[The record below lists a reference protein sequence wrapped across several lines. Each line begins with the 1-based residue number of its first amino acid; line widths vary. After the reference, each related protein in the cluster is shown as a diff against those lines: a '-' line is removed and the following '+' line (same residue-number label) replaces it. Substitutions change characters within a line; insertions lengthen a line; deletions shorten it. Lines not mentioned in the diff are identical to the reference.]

1 MSTRQTSHPVAAGS
15 HARGSPLREI
25 EKLLRERFSDLKSS
39 LDEALDPQHGESVLD
54 LLLGDQRI
62 AVAWSPKRGFGVSSH
77 ADSEFGQRPDE
88 VYSSAA
94 EASERIKSL
103 LLSRTKTT
111 PPAPED
117 LAQLRRCLGVTQ
129 VALAKRM
136 KVGQGAISKLESRPD
151 ALLSTLEAYFKALG
165 ADLQVVAR
173 TPRGVFPL
181 RSLGTR
187 KSAGTR
193 SRS

>member
-15 HARGSPLREI
+15 HAQGSPLREI

-39 LDEALDPQHGESVLD
+39 LDEALDPQRGESVLD
-54 LLLGDQRI
+54 LLLGAQRI

-77 ADSEFGQRPDE
+77 SDSEFGQRPDE
-88 VYSSAA
+88 VYASAA
-94 EASERIKSL
+94 EASQRIKSL

-111 PPAPED
+111 PPAPDD

-165 ADLQVVAR
+165 ADLQIVAR